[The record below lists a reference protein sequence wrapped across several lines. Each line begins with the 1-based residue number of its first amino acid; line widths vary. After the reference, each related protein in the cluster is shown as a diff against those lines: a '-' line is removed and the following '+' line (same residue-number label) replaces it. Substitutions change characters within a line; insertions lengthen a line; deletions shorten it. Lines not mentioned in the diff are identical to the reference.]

1 MFDKLIEYY
10 SQNPALLYY
19 TIGAIALGIIL
30 GVAVVILSKSLR
42 IRREQKQMTMQA
54 IETLQ
59 AEIKPSNEQAEN
71 EPSNEQA
78 ETEPVDPTPAQ
89 ETTPSEQN
97 EQTDLSKDTQAS
109 QTETQSESENTSD
122 EKKSDKPSRKKKQQ
136 VKDELS
142 ATADNNAIP
151 QTQVHPE
158 EQKRKPTSTR
168 YAGKWIIF
176 EENGR
181 FYANLVASNGE
192 ILLRTEAYSA
202 LSGIKSGIETINKN
216 VKADNFALSID
227 KNGKY
232 FFKLYSS
239 KTRLLCVS
247 EVYANKTLCE
257 RAVESVKRFSQTA
270 VVVREK
276 DAQQNQQQ

>member
-59 AEIKPSNEQAEN
+59 AEN

-89 ETTPSEQN
+89 ETAPSEQN
-97 EQTDLSKDTQAS
+97 EQTNLSKDTQAP
-109 QTETQSESENTSD
+109 QTETQSGNENTSD

-142 ATADNNAIP
+142 ATADDNAIP
-151 QTQVHPE
+151 QTQDQPE